1 MPALKPSTD
10 SILFIKTSSL
20 GDVVHH
26 MPAVTDARQNFP
38 DAQIAWVV
46 EEAFAPLV
54 GLHPAV
60 DTVIPVATRRWRKQL
75 LKRETWKEIATFR
88 RLLRPSAF
96 DKIIDAQGLIRS
108 AIIARAA
115 RGEHHG
121 YDSASIK
128 EPLAARS
135 YDVRH
140 KVSRSLHAVE
150 RNRRLTALALGYEV
164 DAAID
169 YGLDPMPKPPDR
181 YAVLLHGTSRPSKEW
196 PEDCWIELGRFLQTK
211 GFECVLPWGDGVEK
225 LRAERLCAA
234 IPDSRVLD
242 RQPLDATAKVIAGA
256 SLVVGVDTG
265 LLHLAAAYK
274 VPLAGIYVSS
284 DPGLT
289 GPAGAGPIVIVSGV
303 ERAPIASEVIAA
315 VEGLL

>member
-1 MPALKPSTD
+1 MSALKSSND

-26 MPAVTDARQNFP
+26 MPAATDARQHFP

-88 RLLRPSAF
+88 GLLRPSAF
-96 DKIIDAQGLIRS
+96 DKIVDAQGLIRS
-108 AIIARAA
+108 ALIARAA
-115 RGEHHG
+115 QGERHG
-121 YDSASIK
+121 YDSRSIK
-128 EPLAARS
+128 EPLASRC
-135 YDVRH
+135 YDVKH
-140 KVSRSLHAVE
+140 AVSRALHAVE
-150 RNRRLTALALGYEV
+150 RNRRLTALALGYEI

-169 YGLDPMPKPPDR
+169 YGLDPMDKPSDR
-181 YAVLLHGTSRPSKEW
+181 YAVLLHGTSRASKEW
-196 PEDCWIELGRFLQTK
+196 PEACWIELGRFLRTK
-211 GFECVLPWGDGVEK
+211 CFECVLPWGDGVEK
-225 LRAERLCAA
+225 LRAERLSAA
-234 IPDSRVLD
+234 IPDSGVLE

-274 VPLAGIYVSS
+274 VPLAGIFVSS

-289 GPAGAGPIVIVSGV
+289 GPAGAGPIVIVSGI
-303 ERAPIASEVIAA
+303 ERAPSASEVMTA
-315 VEGLL
+315 VERLL

>member
-1 MPALKPSTD
+1 MD

-26 MPAVTDARQNFP
+26 MPAANDARQHFP

-60 DTVIPVATRRWRKQL
+60 DTVIPVATRRWRKQIF
-75 LKRETWKEIATFR
+75 KRATWKEIASFR
-88 RLLRPSAF
+88 RLLRPSTF
-96 DKIIDAQGLIRS
+96 DKVIDVQGLLRS
-108 AIIARAA
+108 AIMARAA
-115 RGEHHG
+115 RGERHG
-121 YDSASIK
+121 YDAASIK
-128 EPLAARS
+128 ESFASHL

-140 KVSRSLHAVE
+140 TVSHARHAVD
-150 RNRRLTALALGYEV
+150 RNRILTGLSLGYE
-164 DAAID
+164 ARGEID
-169 YGLDPMPKPPDR
+169 YGLLAAPKLADR
-181 YAVLLHGTSRPSKEW
+181 YAVLLHGTSRRSKQWDEA
-196 PEDCWIELGRFLQTK
+196 CWIELGNWLQAK

-225 LRAERLCAA
+225 LRAERLCAKIA
-234 IPDSRVLD
+234 GSRVLE

-274 VPLAGIYVSS
+274 VPLVGIYVAS
-284 DPGLT
+284 DPGLV
-289 GPAGAGPIVIVSGV
+289 GPVGAGKIVIVTGV
-303 ERAPIASEVIAA
+303 ERPPAASETIAA
-315 VEGLL
+315 VERLL

>member
-1 MPALKPSTD
+1 MD

-26 MPAVTDARQNFP
+26 MPAVTDARQRFP
-38 DAQIAWVV
+38 DAQIVWVV

-60 DTVIPVATRRWRKQL
+60 DAVIPVATRRWRKQF
-75 LKRETWKEIATFR
+75 LKRETWREIRAFR
-88 RLLRPSAF
+88 ARLRPAIF
-96 DKIIDAQGLIRS
+96 NRVIDAQGLIRS
-108 AIIARAA
+108 AILARAA
-115 RGEHHG
+115 QGQRHG
-121 YDSASIK
+121 YDAQSIK
-128 EPLAARS
+128 EPLASRF

-140 KVSRSLHAVE
+140 RVSRALHAVE
-150 RNRRLTALALGYEV
+150 RNRKLTGLSLGYQPT
-164 DAAID
+164 AAID
-169 YGLDPMPKPPDR
+169 YGLIGAAKSSDR
-181 YAVLLHGTSRPSKEW
+181 YAMLLHGTSRVAKEW
-196 PEDCWIELGRFLQTK
+196 PEECWIELGRWLHGK

-234 IPDSRVLD
+234 IPDSRVLE
-242 RQPLDATAKVIAGA
+242 RQPLDATAKVIAAA

-265 LLHLAAAYK
+265 LLHLAAAYQ

-289 GPAGAGPIVIVSGV
+289 GPVGAGRIVIVTGV
-303 ERAPIASEVIAA
+303 ERAPVASEVIAG
-315 VEGLL
+315 VEQLL

>member
-1 MPALKPSTD
+1 MD

-26 MPAVTDARQNFP
+26 MPAVTDARQRFP

-75 LKRETWKEIATFR
+75 LKRETWAEIAAFR
-88 RLLRPSAF
+88 KLLRPNVF
-96 DKIIDAQGLIRS
+96 DRVIDAQGLIRS

-115 RGEHHG
+115 SGERHG
-121 YDSASIK
+121 YDAASIK
-128 EPLAARS
+128 EPFASRF

-140 KVSRSLHAVE
+140 TVSRALHAVE
-150 RNRRLTALALGYEV
+150 RNRRLTGLSLSYVPAPT
-164 DAAID
+164 ID
-169 YGLDPMPKPPDR
+169 YGLQARSGPEDR
-181 YAVLLHGTSRPSKEW
+181 YALLLHGTSRASKEW
-196 PEDCWIELGRFLQTK
+196 PEDCWIELGRWLQTK
-211 GFECVLPWGDGVEK
+211 GLESVLPWGTGLEK
-225 LRAERLCAA
+225 LRAERLSAA
-234 IPDSRVLD
+234 IPGSRVLE

-265 LLHLAAAYK
+265 LLHLAAAYR
-274 VPLAGIYVSS
+274 VPLLGIYVAT

-289 GPAGAGPIVIVSGV
+289 GPVGSGKIVVVSGI
-303 ERAPIASEVIAA
+303 ERPPAAMEAIAA
-315 VEGLL
+315 VEQLL